1 MAIKGI
7 MIALSICWFI
17 ASLTLVDLTSSY
29 KLQVT
34 DFIRLVSI
42 FHIYECTQQESLD
55 LGVPGFVRITN
66 GSGLLPAQKEIICS
80 RSIQQALPVIQ

>member
-7 MIALSICWFI
+7 MIAFSICWFI
-17 ASLTLVDLTSSY
+17 ASLILADLTSSY

-34 DFIRLVSI
+34 DFVRLVSI
-42 FHIYECTQQESLD
+42 FYIYDYTQQESLD
-55 LGVPGFVRITN
+55 LGVPGFVGITN

-80 RSIQQALPVIQ
+80 RSIQQEPPVIQ